1 MLIGRA
7 MTTMTTPAEPHLS
20 PSPNRLARTVRRE
33 RNCRISHGLCRGW
46 VRRFEAVEPLFF
58 QRPILPGS
66 SRHRHPRSMRPR
78 RQVGVRTGMR
88 RARFVRLRAF
98 GGGKGIRVREFR
110 EPARAGGQRPLSG
123 KAQSCCLDHR
133 SHVCPG
139 NVYRFR
145 DVPRPSP
152 HEYARRRGHRQ
163 SHARCA
169 LPRFTRPGS
178 RPMPSA
184 TAKRPGSPVR
194 LSLTLSNPQ
203 ARQREF
209 F

>member
-1 MLIGRA
+1 M
-7 MTTMTTPAEPHLS
+7 
-20 PSPNRLARTVRRE
+20 
-33 RNCRISHGLCRGW
+33 
-46 VRRFEAVEPLFF
+46 
-58 QRPILPGS
+58 LPGL

-78 RQVGVRTGMR
+78 RQVGVRAGMH

-110 EPARAGGQRPLSG
+110 EPARAGGQQPLSG
-123 KAQSCCLDHR
+123 KVQRCCLDHR
-133 SHVCPG
+133 RRVGPG
-139 NVYRFR
+139 NVHGFR
-145 DVPRPSP
+145 DARRPRL
-152 HEYARRRGHRQ
+152 HEYAGRRGHSQ

-169 LPRFTRPGS
+169 VPRFTRPGS

-184 TAKRPGSPVR
+184 TAKRAGRPVR

-209 F
+209 LKEASNVCEPVVAGIKEPTRWRI